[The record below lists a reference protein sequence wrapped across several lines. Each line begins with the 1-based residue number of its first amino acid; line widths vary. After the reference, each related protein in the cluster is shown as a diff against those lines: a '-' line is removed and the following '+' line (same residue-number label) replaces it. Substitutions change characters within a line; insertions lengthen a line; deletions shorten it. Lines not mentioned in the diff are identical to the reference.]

1 MVVIKDEAWRVNGGT
16 TLFSICFWGILH
28 VDVTTFMLRKYIQK
42 TKTCSNVIIL
52 HKKSLDDTLYL
63 AAVILWFLIYIPIE
77 ILRYSYLCYCSAL

>member
-52 HKKSLDDTLYL
+52 DKKSLDDMFYL
-63 AAVILWFLIYIPIE
+63 VAVILWFPIY
-77 ILRYSYLCYCSAL
+77 YLFTYP

>member
-1 MVVIKDEAWRVNGGT
+1 VLINIIRKTKEDDKQKMVVIKDEAWRVNGGT

-52 HKKSLDDTLYL
+52 DKKSLDDMFYL
-63 AAVILWFLIYIPIE
+63 VAVILWFPI
-77 ILRYSYLCYCSAL
+77 

>member
-42 TKTCSNVIIL
+42 TKTCSNV
-52 HKKSLDDTLYL
+52 
-63 AAVILWFLIYIPIE
+63 LIYIKSHSMICTLYPVAVVLWFPIY
-77 ILRYSYLCYCSAL
+77 IV